1 MSNHPI
7 TPSPELMMQLKK
19 EAPPFEG
26 VPEREQYLINAAY
39 QAGADEELQACI
51 NFVYDNELCDPDFY
65 NNLRNAR
72 RPKPLSLKEQG
83 LESLDEVIKCLKVL
97 VPDAPVDGIHIENI
111 RRALEALP
119 ND

>member
-7 TPSPELMMQLKK
+7 TPPLELVEKLQDLGNLDAI
-19 EAPPFEG
+19 E
-26 VPEREQYLINAAY
+26 LAY

-51 NFVYDNELCDPDFY
+51 NFVYDNMLCDTNFY
-65 NNLRNAR
+65 KNLRDAR
-72 RPKPLSLKEQG
+72 RPKPPSLKEQA
-83 LESLDEVIKCLKVL
+83 LALVSHDFSDQPCLSEEGY
-97 VPDAPVDGIHIENI
+97 AII

>member
-7 TPSPELMMQLKK
+7 TPSPELVMQLKK

-51 NFVYDNELCDPDFY
+51 NFVYDNMLCDSNFY
-65 NNLRNAR
+65 KNLRDAR
-72 RPKPLSLKEQG
+72 RPKPPSLKEQA
-83 LESLDEVIKCLKVL
+83 LMALD
-97 VPDAPVDGIHIENI
+97 HICVNHSKATDHECTI
-111 RRALEALP
+111 RKALEALP

>member
-7 TPSPELMMQLKK
+7 TPSPELVMQLKK

-51 NFVYDNELCDPDFY
+51 NFVYDNMLCDSNFY
-65 NNLRNAR
+65 KNLRDAR
-72 RPKPLSLKEQG
+72 RPKLPTLKEQALADLTEVCEQG
-83 LESLDEVIKCLKVL
+83 KLHPESLLI
-97 VPDAPVDGIHIENI
+97 NTI

>member
-7 TPSPELMMQLKK
+7 TPSPELVMQLKK

-51 NFVYDNELCDPDFY
+51 NFVYDNMLCDSNFY
-65 NNLRNAR
+65 KNLRDAR
-72 RPKPLSLKEQG
+72 RPKLPTLKEQA
-83 LESLDEVIKCLKVL
+83 LEALD
-97 VPDAPVDGIHIENI
+97 HICVNHSKATDHECTI

>member
-1 MSNHPI
+1 MTNQHPI
-7 TPSPELMMQLKK
+7 TPSPELVMQLKK

-51 NFVYDNELCDPDFY
+51 NFVYDNMLCESNFY
-65 NNLRNAR
+65 KNLRDAR
-72 RPKPLSLKEQG
+72 RPKPPSLKEQA
-83 LESLDEVIKCLKVL
+83 LRVL
-97 VPDAPVDGIHIENI
+97 VENGTNLDGRMELDSADIEI
-111 RRALEALP
+111 ISRAIEALP